1 MVESLNAQFKK
12 GVLEMCVLVL
22 LGEKERYGYELV
34 QEISHRFEI
43 SEGSIYPLLKRLRDE
58 DNVSTYLQE
67 SAEGPARKYYSLT
80 TKGETARDDLIV
92 EWNEFIKAVNG
103 LLKGESHAEK

>member
-1 MVESLNAQFKK
+1 MNAQFKK

-22 LGEKERYGYELV
+22 LGEKDRYGYELV

-43 SEGSIYPLLKRLRDE
+43 SEGSMYPLLKRLRDE
-58 DNVSTYLQE
+58 NCVSTYLQE

-80 TKGETARDDLIV
+80 EIGVKTRDELV
-92 EWNEFIKAVNG
+92 SEWKEFIAAVNS
-103 LLKGESHAEK
+103 LLKDDTDEEE